1 MDHKLKKEIGKI
13 EKLKKNKRFECL
25 FPNCSNISIGSHS
38 QQRGGQLKVI
48 SRNDEVYAMNFN
60 MYEVLTKGESA
71 FSLIKTRIKNASIY
85 PGFCQNHDGQVFAPV
100 EKRPLQFGDS
110 LQAATL
116 FLRTIT
122 YEVTRKKLVHFKTQK
137 IIENCSKLLP
147 EEVLNRFKLQN
158 LGRNKFIEN
167 DLPFYL
173 DRAYSVYNS
182 PDSGIIKTKWVVIDK
197 IIKASSCTV
206 FSPMRDTNERFH
218 HQAMACPQVMS
229 TFNLIP
235 TDNETHVVVSWLA
248 EHHNDNEWIDRVMET
263 ELEKFINYVAICE
276 SEDICL
282 GPDLWDSI
290 DIFTRERIHEAIHHE
305 LHRGPLDEI
314 PNVIKI

>member
-1 MDHKLKKEIGKI
+1 MVHKLKKEIGKI
-13 EKLKKNKRFECL
+13 EKLKKNKKFTCL
-25 FPNCSNISIGSHS
+25 FPNCSSVSIGSHS

-48 SRNDEVYAMNFN
+48 SFNDEVYTMNFN

-71 FSLIKTRIKNASIY
+71 FSLVKTAIKNASIY
-85 PGFCQNHDGQVFAPV
+85 PGFCQIHDGQVFAPV
-100 EKRPLQFGDS
+100 EKQSLQLNDA

-137 IIENCSKLLP
+137 ILENCAKLLP
-147 EEVLNRFKLQN
+147 PAILENYKLQN
-158 LGRNKFIEN
+158 LGREKFINN

-173 DRAYSVYNS
+173 GKAYSAYNS
-182 PDSGIIKTKWVVIDK
+182 PESGVLRTKWV
-197 IIKASSCTV
+197 IINKVVKASSCTV
-206 FSPMRDTNERFH
+206 FSPMRDPKERYY
-218 HQAMACPQVMS
+218 HQAIACPQVMS

-235 TDNETHVVVSWLA
+235 TASETHVVVSWLA
-248 EHHNDNEWIDRVMET
+248 EHDGDNGWIDNIMET

-282 GPDLWDSI
+282 GPELWESV
-290 DIFTRERIHEAIHHE
+290 DIFTRERVHEAIHHE
-305 LHRGPLDEI
+305 LHRGPLNEI
-314 PNVIKI
+314 PRIIRI

>member
-1 MDHKLKKEIGKI
+1 M
-13 EKLKKNKRFECL
+13 
-25 FPNCSNISIGSHS
+25 SIGSHS

-48 SRNDEVYAMNFN
+48 SFNDEVYTMNFN

-71 FSLIKTRIKNASIY
+71 FSLVKTAIKNASIY
-85 PGFCQNHDGQVFAPV
+85 PGFCQIHDGQVFAPV
-100 EKRPLQFGDS
+100 EKQSLQLNDA

-137 IIENCSKLLP
+137 ILENCAKLLP
-147 EEVLNRFKLQN
+147 PAILENYKLQN
-158 LGRNKFIEN
+158 LGREKFINN

-173 DRAYSVYNS
+173 GKAYSAYNS
-182 PDSGIIKTKWVVIDK
+182 PESGVLRTKWV
-197 IIKASSCTV
+197 IINKVVKASSCTV
-206 FSPMRDTNERFH
+206 FSPMRDPKERYY
-218 HQAMACPQVMS
+218 HQAIACPQVMS

-235 TDNETHVVVSWLA
+235 TASETHVVVSWLA
-248 EHHNDNEWIDRVMET
+248 EHDGDNGWIDNIMET

-282 GPDLWDSI
+282 GPELWESV
-290 DIFTRERIHEAIHHE
+290 DIFTRERVHEAIHHE
-305 LHRGPLDEI
+305 LHRGPLNEI
-314 PNVIKI
+314 PRIIRI

>member
-1 MDHKLKKEIGKI
+1 VVHKLKKEIGKI
-13 EKLKKNKRFECL
+13 EKLKKNKKFTCL
-25 FPNCSNISIGSHS
+25 FPNCSSVSIGSHS

-48 SRNDEVYAMNFN
+48 SFNDEVYTMNFN

-71 FSLIKTRIKNASIY
+71 FSLVKTAIKNASIY
-85 PGFCQNHDGQVFAPV
+85 PGFCQIHDGQVFAPV
-100 EKRPLQFGDS
+100 EKQSLQLNDA

-137 IIENCSKLLP
+137 ILENCAKLLP
-147 EEVLNRFKLQN
+147 PAILENYKLQN
-158 LGRNKFIEN
+158 LGREKFINN

-173 DRAYSVYNS
+173 GKAYSAYNS
-182 PDSGIIKTKWVVIDK
+182 PESGVLRTKWV
-197 IIKASSCTV
+197 IINKVVKASSCTV
-206 FSPMRDTNERFH
+206 FSPMRDPKERYY
-218 HQAMACPQVMS
+218 HQAIACPQVMS

-235 TDNETHVVVSWLA
+235 TASETHVVVSWLA
-248 EHHNDNEWIDRVMET
+248 EHDGDNGWIDNIMET

-282 GPDLWDSI
+282 GPELWESV
-290 DIFTRERIHEAIHHE
+290 DIFTRERVHEAIHHE
-305 LHRGPLDEI
+305 LHRGPLNEI
-314 PNVIKI
+314 PRIIRI

>member
-13 EKLKKNKRFECL
+13 EKLKKNKKFKCL
-25 FPNCSNISIGSHS
+25 FPNCSSMSIGSHS

-48 SRNDEVYAMNFN
+48 SKNNLVYAMNFN
-60 MYEVLTKGESA
+60 MYEALTKGERA
-71 FSLIKTRIKNASIY
+71 LSLVKTEIKNASIY

-100 EKRPLQFGDS
+100 EKLSLQLNDA

-137 IIENCSKLLP
+137 ILESCAKLLP
-147 EEVLNRFKLQN
+147 AAVLENYKLQN
-158 LGRNKFIEN
+158 LGREKFINN

-173 DRAYSVYNS
+173 GKAYSAYNS
-182 PDSGIIKTKWVVIDK
+182 PESGVLRTKWVSINKVV
-197 IIKASSCTV
+197 KASSCTV
-206 FSPMRDTNERFH
+206 FSPMRDPKERYY
-218 HQAMACPQVMS
+218 HQAIACPQVMS

-235 TDNETHVVVSWLA
+235 TASETHVVVSWLA
-248 EHHNDNEWIDRVMET
+248 EHHGDNDWIDNVMET

-282 GPDLWDSI
+282 GPELWESV
-290 DIFTRERIHEAIHHE
+290 DIFTRERVHEAIHHE
-305 LHRGPLDEI
+305 LYRGPLNEI
-314 PNVIKI
+314 PRIIRI